1 MKSSPT
7 LGAWLQQAR
16 EIFSQQSDTAGI
28 EVQVLAA
35 HVLRRSRAWIA
46 AHPETLLSDEQA
58 SHLNSLLARLL
69 EGVPL
74 PYLTGKQEF
83 FGLDF
88 EITPAVLIPRPETET
103 LVEAALQWLKRF
115 PERNRVADVGTG
127 SGCIAVSIAHY
138 MPDVQ
143 VLATDFSREALKVAQ
158 RNINKHGVSDHVQLI
173 QCDLLSACAG
183 MFDLVCA
190 NLPYIPTSAL
200 GETPPA
206 RFEPIMALD
215 GGESGWKKIEALL
228 QDAPRW
234 LAPGG
239 CILLEIQ
246 WDQGHTVS
254 EIARGIF
261 PAAEI
266 QILQDLAHLDRVVLI
281 QTTREKQ

>member
-1 MKSSPT
+1 MKNSPT

-16 EIFSQQSDTAGI
+16 ETFAQQSDTAGI

-35 HVLRRSRAWIA
+35 HVLKRPRAWIA

-58 SHLNSLLARLL
+58 SHLNTLLGRLL

-83 FGLDF
+83 FGLEF
-88 EITPAVLIPRPETET
+88 EVSPAVLIPRPETET

-127 SGCIAVSIAHY
+127 SGCIAVSIAYH
-138 MPDVQ
+138 MPNVR
-143 VLATDFSREALKVAQ
+143 VLATDFSHEALKVAQ
-158 RNINKHGVSDHVQLI
+158 RNVNRHGVSDRVQLI

-200 GETPPA
+200 DETPPA
-206 RFEPIMALD
+206 RFEPIAALD
-215 GGESGWKKIEALL
+215 GGESGWEKIKALL

-234 LAPGG
+234 LVPGG

-246 WDQGHTVS
+246 WDQGQTVS

-281 QTTREKQ
+281 QTTREKH

>member
-1 MKSSPT
+1 MKNSQT
-7 LGAWLQQAR
+7 LGAWLRQAR
-16 EIFSQQSDTAGI
+16 ETFSQQSDTAGI

-35 HVLRRSRAWIA
+35 HVLRRPRAWIA
-46 AHPETLLSDEQA
+46 AHPETILSDEQA
-58 SHLNSLLARLL
+58 THLDALLSRLL

-74 PYLTGKQEF
+74 PYITGKQEF

-88 EITPAVLIPRPETET
+88 EVTPAVLIPRPETET

-115 PERNRVADVGTG
+115 PEHNRVADVGTG
-127 SGCIAVSIAHY
+127 SGCIAVSIAHH
-138 MPDVQ
+138 MPNVR
-143 VLATDFSREALKVAQ
+143 VLATDFSREALIVAQ
-158 RNINKHGVSDHVQLI
+158 RNVNRHGVSDRVQLI
-173 QCDLLSACAG
+173 QCNLLSACAG
-183 MFDLVCA
+183 PLDLVCA

-206 RFEPIMALD
+206 RFEPIAALD
-215 GGESGWKKIEALL
+215 GGESGWEKIEALL

-246 WDQGHTVS
+246 WDQGQTVS

-281 QTTREKQ
+281 QTTREKH

>member
-1 MKSSPT
+1 MKNSQT
-7 LGAWLQQAR
+7 LGAWLRQAR
-16 EIFSQQSDTAGI
+16 ETFSQQSDTAGI

-35 HVLRRSRAWIA
+35 HVLKRPRAWIV
-46 AHPETLLSDEQA
+46 AHPEIILSDEQA
-58 SHLNSLLARLL
+58 THLDALLSRLL

-83 FGLDF
+83 FGLEF
-88 EITPAVLIPRPETET
+88 EVSPAVLIPRPETET

-143 VLATDFSREALKVAQ
+143 ILATDFSREALKVAQ
-158 RNINKHGVSDHVQLI
+158 KNAYRHEVSTRVQFI
-173 QCDLLSACAG
+173 QCNLLSACTG
-183 MFDLVCA
+183 PLDLVCA

-206 RFEPIMALD
+206 RFEPIAALD
-215 GGESGWKKIEALL
+215 GGESGWEKIEALL

-234 LAPGG
+234 LALGG

-246 WDQGHTVS
+246 WDQGQAVS
-254 EIARGIF
+254 EISRQIF
-261 PAAEI
+261 PNAEI
-266 QILQDLAHLDRVVLI
+266 HLLQDLAHRDRIIQI
-281 QTTREKQ
+281 QTPF